1 MTTRKRRPPIRVPV
15 PSDPSILPIRAF
27 AYSER
32 YEQALRLATTA
43 HRHQNRKGGNL
54 PYISHPVHVSVILL
68 RYGFSTDAA
77 IAGLLHDVVEDQGVD
92 LSEIEERFGPQ
103 VAELVAALSEHK
115 TDDQGDRRPWEM
127 RKREAL
133 EHMREGS
140 LEVVAVKAADAL
152 HNARATA
159 LDARREGPSVWQ
171 RFTRGPQALVD
182 HYRDIVQVARER
194 MGHHPL
200 VDELAEAVEELGGIV
215 RDT

>member
-103 VAELVAALSEHK
+103 VAELVAALSERK
-115 TDDQGDRRPWEM
+115 TDDQGARRPWEL
-127 RKREAL
+127 RKREAVD
-133 EHMREGS
+133 HMREGS